1 MKKMYAVMAL
11 AALALTGCSGGA
23 QTNSA
28 PPETAKA
35 TATPSPTPTIMT
47 KAEAG
52 KFYLATIC
60 PSNILSDKAGKA
72 VQAEP
77 FNLKAAKSAT
87 AALRDGYR
95 KAIETLSNEK
105 VLWPDPVKADVAALA
120 ESMYGDLSGAENAAN
135 QTTDAG
141 FFAAWN
147 DWTTAP
153 AQPNAQ
159 KIRLKLGLS
168 SDTDASCKIK

>member
-1 MKKMYAVMAL
+1 
-11 AALALTGCSGGA
+11 
-23 QTNSA
+23 
-28 PPETAKA
+28 
-35 TATPSPTPTIMT
+35 MT

-60 PSNILSDKAGKA
+60 PSNILADKASTV

-95 KAIETLSNEK
+95 KAIETLSDEK
-105 VLWPDPVKADVAALA
+105 VLWPENVKADVAALA
-120 ESMYGDLSGAENAAN
+120 ESMYGDLSGTEAAAN
-135 QTTDAG
+135 QVNDEG
-141 FFAAWN
+141 FLTAWN
-147 DWTTAP
+147 DWASGP
-153 AQPNAQ
+153 AKPTAQ

-168 SDTDASCKIK
+168 SDTDASCKTK